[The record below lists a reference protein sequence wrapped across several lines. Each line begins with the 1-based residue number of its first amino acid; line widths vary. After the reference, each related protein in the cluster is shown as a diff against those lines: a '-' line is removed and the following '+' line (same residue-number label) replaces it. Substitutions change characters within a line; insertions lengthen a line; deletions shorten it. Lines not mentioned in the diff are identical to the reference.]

1 MEHIPSLIQDLA
13 LILLVAGVVT
23 IVFKWLKQPVV
34 LGYIVAG
41 FISGTHFEYTPSV
54 QDAGSIDLWAQIGV
68 IILLFTLGLEFSF
81 RKIIKMGAAPV
92 IAAITIIFCMMLTA
106 MSVGHLFGWGR
117 MDCIYLSGML
127 AMSST
132 TIIYKAFQDLGV
144 LQKKFAGLVLSV
156 LILEDILA
164 IVLMV
169 MLSTLA
175 VSNNIEGEELVGGLL
190 RLGFF
195 LVLWFVVGLYLIP
208 LFLRRYNRFMNSE
221 TLLIV
226 SLALCFGMAV
236 VAVKTG
242 FSAAFGAFVVG
253 SILAETV
260 EAERIEKLVSPIKDL
275 FGAIFFVS
283 VGMLVD
289 PQVLLDYAWPIVAL
303 TFTILIGQAIF
314 GTFGFL
320 LAGQPLG
327 EAMKCG
333 FSMSQIGEFAF
344 IIASLGISLG
354 VTSHYLYPIVVA
366 VSVITTFTTPY
377 MLKAATPAYGLVCK
391 LLPRGWVAWLERN
404 TPGTLSVSHAGKWKQ
419 LISAML
425 KQIVVFAILSVAV
438 ITLSFRFFL
447 PFLQGVLPHWWA
459 NAVCGLVTLLLISPF
474 LRAIMARGRRSS
486 LFQALWNE
494 NRYYHLPL
502 VFTLMARGVVVC
514 LLVFYM
520 VRFLVPFATPP
531 LLFVALLVLGAISFS
546 RPLRLNSI
554 RMERVFMDNLN
565 SRELQARREGKAR
578 PGFADHLLARD
589 MHLADFEVPAD
600 SSWGGCLLRELNLG
614 SRYNVHVVSI
624 LRGTHRINIPKGDD
638 RIFPGDRIQVIGTDE
653 QVGRFSEALGQT
665 VSVDAWQQQD
675 HEMQLKQYLISDK
688 SGFIGEKLKNS
699 GIRNRYHCMI
709 VGFEGEDG
717 LLEEPDAERVFR
729 VGDILWVVGEK
740 DALKQLFAL

>member
-1 MEHIPSLIQDLA
+1 
-13 LILLVAGVVT
+13 
-23 IVFKWLKQPVV
+23 
-34 LGYIVAG
+34 
-41 FISGTHFEYTPSV
+41 
-54 QDAGSIDLWAQIGV
+54 
-68 IILLFTLGLEFSF
+68 
-81 RKIIKMGAAPV
+81 
-92 IAAITIIFCMMLTA
+92 
-106 MSVGHLFGWGR
+106 
-117 MDCIYLSGML
+117 
-127 AMSST
+127 
-132 TIIYKAFQDLGV
+132 
-144 LQKKFAGLVLSV
+144 
-156 LILEDILA
+156 
-164 IVLMV
+164 
-169 MLSTLA
+169 
-175 VSNNIEGEELVGGLL
+175 
-190 RLGFF
+190 
-195 LVLWFVVGLYLIP
+195 
-208 LFLRRYNRFMNSE
+208 
-221 TLLIV
+221 
-226 SLALCFGMAV
+226 
-236 VAVKTG
+236 
-242 FSAAFGAFVVG
+242 
-253 SILAETV
+253 
-260 EAERIEKLVSPIKDL
+260 
-275 FGAIFFVS
+275 
-283 VGMLVD
+283 
-289 PQVLLDYAWPIVAL
+289 
-303 TFTILIGQAIF
+303 
-314 GTFGFL
+314 
-320 LAGQPLG
+320 
-327 EAMKCG
+327 
-333 FSMSQIGEFAF
+333 
-344 IIASLGISLG
+344 
-354 VTSHYLYPIVVA
+354 
-366 VSVITTFTTPY
+366 
-377 MLKAATPAYGLVCK
+377 
-391 LLPRGWVAWLERN
+391 
-404 TPGTLSVSHAGKWKQ
+404 
-419 LISAML
+419 
-425 KQIVVFAILSVAV
+425 
-438 ITLSFRFFL
+438 
-447 PFLQGVLPHWWA
+447 
-459 NAVCGLVTLLLISPF
+459 
-474 LRAIMARGRRSS
+474 MARGRRSS